1 MTAPTKRS
9 LKPAIGAAKEPAFEK
24 RNEKYECVCCHEE
37 KKPTDFYKSPT
48 AAFWD
53 YPGSITLVCKQCVRK
68 QFDRDVDQYGLD
80 NAIMFTC
87 YRLDQ
92 PYIKSTAEDVKV
104 NTNPF
109 DIGVYLGSVS
119 RAAYTG
125 KSFAWSLLSGEIN
138 RDDDNSVKEER
149 EDKWSKR
156 DRQNMNYV
164 ISIIGYD
171 PFDDAGLSNMDRK
184 YCYNVLSSYL
194 NTPYITDDSH
204 KMQSVIQLTNT
215 LLQVR
220 KLDEAINREQL
231 KANTNTGTLTDMVMA
246 RKNLQTIVNAIVKDN
261 NIASQ
266 YSKEKTGGENT
277 LTGKMRELTNNGYE
291 AMKVNLFDIKTSEA
305 MKQIADLSNSSIM
318 EQLSLDAND
327 YTEML
332 KEQRTMLT
340 DLREKADALE
350 EENRQLKNN
359 LENLIAESSAKRKRG
374 GS

>member
-1 MTAPTKRS
+1 
-9 LKPAIGAAKEPAFEK
+9 
-24 RNEKYECVCCHEE
+24 
-37 KKPTDFYKSPT
+37 
-48 AAFWD
+48 
-53 YPGSITLVCKQCVRK
+53 
-68 QFDRDVDQYGLD
+68 
-80 NAIMFTC
+80 
-87 YRLDQ
+87 
-92 PYIKSTAEDVKV
+92 
-104 NTNPF
+104 
-109 DIGVYLGSVS
+109 
-119 RAAYTG
+119 
-125 KSFAWSLLSGEIN
+125 
-138 RDDDNSVKEER
+138 
-149 EDKWSKR
+149 
-156 DRQNMNYV
+156 MNYV

-231 KANTNTGTLTDMVMA
+231 KANTNTDTLTDMVMA